1 MIRPNF
7 SNEKEMFAAGIKV
20 VAGLDEVG
28 RGAWAGPLIAGA
40 VALTPEL
47 LRAGKRIARLVR
59 DSKTLSERQRE
70 RAYEQLTAALPWAV
84 GTASAGEIDAFG
96 VTAANQQALT
106 RAAAALP
113 ARADFLLVDGRGF
126 SFPTPYRQVVDGDA
140 RIFSVAAA
148 SIIAKVTRDR
158 LMAMLHRRYPGYG
171 FDRHRGYGTPEHQ
184 AALGRLGCCP
194 LHRRSYRPIAALAS
208 A

>member
-7 SNEKEMFAAGIKV
+7 SNEKEMFAAGVRV

-40 VALTPEL
+40 VAISPGL
-47 LRAGKRIARLVR
+47 LQSCKRIAWLVR

-70 RAYEQLTAALPWAV
+70 RAYGKLTAMLPWAV
-84 GTASAGEIDAFG
+84 GAVSAGEIDAFG
-96 VTAANQQALT
+96 LSAANQQALT

-113 ARADFLLVDGRGF
+113 TRADFLLVDGRGF
-126 SFPTPYRQVVDGDA
+126 SFSTPHRQVVDGDA

-158 LMAMLHRRYPGYG
+158 LMTALHRRYAGYG
-171 FDRHRGYGTPEHQ
+171 FDRHRGYGTPEHR
-184 AALGRLGCCP
+184 AALQRLGSCP